1 MKRNKSVI
9 YVGRG
14 FPAEEGFLTFD
25 KQIGKEAANC
35 WAKPNLHN
43 NAFTLIELLVVV
55 LIIGILAA
63 IALPQYKKAVMK
75 ARVTQELTVFK
86 SFSQAIEAWVLAN
99 GMPSSGNI
107 YFTGTKA
114 TASLDIDMGTPSED
128 YRNEVGDVSLFVTV
142 SSSNAQMFVRSKSG
156 SPRSCDTIFNNRSPT
171 SSGGWYLRSFYCV
184 DTGAQATAN
193 DCPEY
198 QKMMCEYW
206 ATQGTGKGRSYGAV
220 AQCANFGV
228 TLQAEDQ

>member
-1 MKRNKSVI
+1 MKDNAVI
-9 YVGRG
+9 CPPCGENVGLPTKRG
-14 FPAEEGFLTFD
+14 AHQG
-25 KQIGKEAANC
+25 
-35 WAKPNLHN
+35 
-43 NAFTLIELLVVV
+43 FTLIELLVVV

-75 ARVTQELTVFK
+75 ARVTQELTFFK
-86 SFSQAIEAWVLAN
+86 SFSQAMDAWVLAN
-99 GMPSSGNI
+99 DMPSSGEI

-114 TASLDIDMGTPSED
+114 TASLDIDMGTPLNAYYNDLGNGSEAAA
-128 YRNEVGDVSLFVTV
+128 SM
-142 SSSNAQMFVRSKSG
+142 SSSGMGFTVGAEESNNPRDCKASFSKKDGIWHLKSIIIG
-156 SPRSCDTIFNNRSPT
+156 YSR
-171 SSGGWYLRSFYCV
+171 
-184 DTGAQATAN
+184 ATAN